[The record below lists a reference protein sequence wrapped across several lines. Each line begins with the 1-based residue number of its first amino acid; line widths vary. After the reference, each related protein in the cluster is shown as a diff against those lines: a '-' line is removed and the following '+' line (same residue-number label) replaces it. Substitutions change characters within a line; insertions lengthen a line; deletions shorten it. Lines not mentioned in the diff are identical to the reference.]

1 MKSTILTIYVLVW
14 PILSGLVLLWLTR
27 GVFKD
32 MREAKRK
39 GEHLV

>member
-1 MKSTILTIYVLVW
+1 MKSTILTVYVLIW
-14 PILSGLVLLWLTR
+14 PIMSALVLLWLTR
-27 GVFKD
+27 GVIKD